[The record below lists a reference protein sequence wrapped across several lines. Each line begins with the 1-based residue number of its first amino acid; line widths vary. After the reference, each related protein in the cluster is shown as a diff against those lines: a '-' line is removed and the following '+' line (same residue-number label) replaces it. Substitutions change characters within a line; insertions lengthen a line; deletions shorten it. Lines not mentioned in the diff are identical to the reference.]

1 MNRNGIQSRLVRLQ
15 RECDVS
21 AAPAILLCVAC
32 IVLVFMIALGAMT
45 DVTTPTQAAEPVH
58 QPTAPTV

>member
-1 MNRNGIQSRLVRLQ
+1 MNPNGTQARLVRLQ

-32 IVLVFMIALGAMT
+32 LVLVFMLALDAMT
-45 DVTTPTQAAEPVH
+45 DETRPTQAAERVQ
-58 QPTAPTV
+58 QPTAPTL